1 MKSKA
6 LFRDKISPWLFLLP
20 GIIVFAL
27 FKYYAIFLGVFV
39 TLFDFNIVN
48 PPGVF
53 IGLKNYLQVLK
64 DPEFYN
70 AFRNNVEFLLITLV
84 MNFWVPIV
92 IAVLVN
98 EVRKHKTFFRS
109 IYFIPAIVP
118 TLAIGMVWKF
128 IWQPDYGF
136 ANYLLSLVHIAPQ
149 LWLNNAMLVKWCM
162 RFPYLV
168 MGGGLNFVIFLAALQ
183 EIPEEEMEA
192 SLIDGAGYFQRI
204 RYLVLPY
211 LLPVVGIILT
221 LTVIDAFNYFDDVM
235 IMTGGGPAGATET
248 ITLFGFLKVYND
260 TDYSYA
266 NTVYTISFVIVLI
279 FTIIKMRIDSIYEK
293 KGR

>member
-6 LFRDKISPWLFLLP
+6 LFRDKISPWLFLIP

-27 FKYYAIFLGVFV
+27 FKYYAIILGVFV
-39 TLFDFNIVN
+39 TLYDFNIVN

-53 IGLKNYLQVLK
+53 IGLRNYLQVLK

-70 AFRNNVEFLLITLV
+70 AFKNNIEFLLITLV